1 MATAQKKKTSAKR
14 ATKTA
19 AKTAYS
25 AATRSARATNHAAT
39 SSANEWAKQSAKL
52 YQLPF
57 ANGDMEAAGKQAA
70 AKIQN
75 TAESMMKMGSDAMQQ
90 FWSQAQSAAKNPQAS
105 LNKMKDKAND
115 AFGFAMPNMG
125 NFTMPSMPNM
135 PSFDPKEA
143 YGKFESFARET
154 AESLTR
160 STSGAGE
167 ALNESMELSRENAE
181 AVVEVSNIAMA
192 LLKEIGAEAISYAN
206 RSYSQNVEIS
216 KEVLTCRTLN
226 DMFDLAGRLAKAN
239 LDSFFSQSVKF
250 SEMLFQCAT
259 EVSEPLNERVTESAE
274 RLSKAMAA

>member
-125 NFTMPSMPNM
+125 NFTMPSMP
-135 PSFDPKEA
+135 KEA

-181 AVVEVSNIAMA
+181 AVVEVSNIAFDNQSDPQVLDMNA
-192 LLKEIGAEAISYAN
+192 SPDLNFANEQGKLLKSA
-206 RSYSQNVEIS
+206 
-216 KEVLTCRTLN
+216 
-226 DMFDLAGRLAKAN
+226 LADSLRAKAMEGP
-239 LDSFFSQSVKF
+239 FSSASSVRTTPI
-250 SEMLFQCAT
+250 A
-259 EVSEPLNERVTESAE
+259 R
-274 RLSKAMAA
+274 